1 MAKGDAKGAVHGTIR
16 PKWFAPATALLVL
29 VAAGGLLAGYDALNA
44 AEPNTALAW
53 GGIGGAVS
61 ALALAGLLFLSS
73 RKEIKVDAKALTV
86 RSGLGKPV
94 RIEWSEP
101 HDYYY
106 LAVSD
111 SSTPS
116 VEKARVQTLDGRRID
131 VDETVLPEFPRANV
145 PGLVERYSAAANL
158 PKITARLEA
167 GEDVDFGPVSMSVG
181 KMKIEDTAHSVEE
194 SLVLH
199 IKRGCLQVGVD
210 GEWVSTKV
218 SVHDV
223 ANYPCLL
230 RVIGQLTQ
238 ARPPG

>member
-1 MAKGDAKGAVHGTIR
+1 MAKGDAKGAVHGKIR
-16 PKWFAPATALLVL
+16 PKWFAPAAALLVL
-29 VAAGGLLAGYDALNA
+29 AAAGGLVAGYDALGA
-44 AEPNTALAW
+44 AEPNTSLGW
-53 GGIGGAVS
+53 GAVGGAVG
-61 ALALAGLLFLSS
+61 ALVLAGLLALAT
-73 RKEIKVDAKALTV
+73 RKEIKVDAKTITV
-86 RSGLGKPV
+86 RSGLGQSVK
-94 RIEWSEP
+94 IEWSEP

-116 VEKARVQTLDGRRID
+116 VEKARVQTPDGRRID
-131 VDETVLPEFPRANV
+131 VDETILPEFPRANV

-158 PKITARLEA
+158 PKIKARLEE
-167 GEDVDFGPVSMSVG
+167 GEDVEFGPVSMSVG
-181 KMKIEDTAHSVEE
+181 HVKIEDTSHSVEE

-210 GEWVSTKV
+210 GEWVATKV